1 MPTSLTGVGRQLT
14 LGESHLS
21 PKAAPQRPT
30 LHIAAGQLAL
40 FFPKVVVLVAQATS
54 INETLADLFCGVVVP
69 AGEGTTAAPHL
80 ARCEAIF

>member
-1 MPTSLTGVGRQLT
+1 M
-14 LGESHLS
+14 
-21 PKAAPQRPT
+21 
-30 LHIAAGQLAL
+30 HIAAGQLAL

-80 ARCEAIF
+80 ARCEAIFFCLLGGQHGDGDVGRAVWLV